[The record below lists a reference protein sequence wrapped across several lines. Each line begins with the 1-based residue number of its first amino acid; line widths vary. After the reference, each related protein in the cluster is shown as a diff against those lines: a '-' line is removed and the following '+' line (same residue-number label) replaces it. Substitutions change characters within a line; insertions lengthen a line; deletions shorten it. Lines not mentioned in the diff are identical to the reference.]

1 MLFNPLSDI
10 QFYSGH
16 QCNNVQ
22 TNQWNNSLSSPL
34 LSGFLHGL
42 LYLFLYLWGDLVLV
56 LCPRTLWCN
65 CLIEMTTGN
74 PIDKRKCL
82 RLEVTGSVEDCI
94 CCWNLNLF
102 DVFLKMLFVVHF
114 IAFLLYFR
122 PFWRSSIH
130 ILDTTLITRLCLV
143 LQYICVIIC
152 LYNQSFFFNPSFR
165 ILEICLRAREN
176 TILLVRVSHVE

>member
-1 MLFNPLSDI
+1 MFSVTFSFTYHHRNWPMDQQSAVQVMLDIPVFFSPLTDVLFNPLSDI
-10 QFYSGH
+10 QLYSGH
-16 QCNNVQ
+16 QWNNVQ

-42 LYLFLYLWGDLVLV
+42 LYFFLYLWGDLVLV
-56 LCPRTLWCN
+56 LCPQILWCN
-65 CLIEMTTGN
+65 CLKEMTTDN

-94 CCWNLNLF
+94 YCWNLNLF

-130 ILDTTLITRLCLV
+130 
-143 LQYICVIIC
+143 
-152 LYNQSFFFNPSFR
+152 FR
-165 ILEICLRAREN
+165 HN
-176 TILLVRVSHVE
+176 SY